1 MNMRHTPNWKRIVGM
16 GIIALAVVAVA
27 SKLAS
32 GLIPLL
38 FIVVCPLMMF
48 LMMRGM
54 GTMGPD
60 RNTASPKET
69 SQRSMSEG
77 KLEEQRAQRM
87 TQNEAL
93 ARHIAP
99 IEAEGES
106 PHGPAFGAPPART
119 IPRNKTDVTA

>member
-1 MNMRHTPNWKRIVGM
+1 MKTSARRFAMNMRHTPNWKHIVGT

-27 SKLAS
+27 PRLTW

-60 RNTASPKET
+60 RNTASP
-69 SQRSMSEG
+69 
-77 KLEEQRAQRM
+77 
-87 TQNEAL
+87 
-93 ARHIAP
+93 
-99 IEAEGES
+99 
-106 PHGPAFGAPPART
+106 
-119 IPRNKTDVTA
+119 